1 MEREYFKHYRD
12 DPNHDLNDKMKQ
24 KFNKIADDIAGNI
37 KQVLSVTDQLKSIW
51 NNIKK
56 KK

>member
-1 MEREYFKHYRD
+1 
-12 DPNHDLNDKMKQ
+12 MKQ
-24 KFNKIADDIAGNI
+24 KLNKIADDIAGNI
-37 KQVLSVTDQLKSIW
+37 KQVLSVTDELKSIW